1 MNKKGM
7 NKSDLIT
14 PPIRSRKVAV
24 ITACV
29 VIFLVVVDL
38 LMTRQIVPYNNTS
51 ETVMFIL
58 TVVVAYGVGSWI
70 LLGYTKQAISGL
82 RAKSHFINIMY
93 WAVTIIQ
100 FCLLAILIFVIFNN
114 SSRIPVLSVYLISSF
129 SALSIIGI
137 ISFKFFSWYSRG
149 KRNVMVLFFGIAT
162 ATFGFSIL
170 EDAYTKLILVQVVE
184 EKSPPGAIPQSSFLY
199 ITDKKYHAEIQYKV
213 VNSHTTTLWILP
225 SSLTSLKNSLDYLTV
240 FPYLFTWLAVAT
252 LLRQYYQT
260 IRIGKLPL
268 KFWII
273 LSIPMA
279 FYLIGSGLI
288 FHAYDPYRFYFRIL
302 FRAGTIGS
310 SVLFGLA
317 FYLITR
323 RTGEAVNVTAEK
335 VKDYLTISSIGVIL
349 IGISFSTSA
358 LQQTYGVA
366 AHSLVLLASYLF
378 TVGLYSSAIAVSQDS
393 SLRTSI
399 RASLLEL
406 VDNIGT
412 AQMEQE
418 IEKRVLKVAREQQE
432 VLRERSEIESSL
444 TERDMK
450 EYLEQVI
457 KEVKKEGPTS

>member
-1 MNKKGM
+1 MNR
-7 NKSDLIT
+7 SDLFT
-14 PPIRSRKVAV
+14 LPVRSRKVAV

-38 LMTRQIVPYNNTS
+38 LMTRQILPYNNTS
-51 ETVMFIL
+51 ETVMFVL

-100 FCLLAILIFVIFNN
+100 FCLLVILVFVIFNN
-114 SSRIPVLSVYLISSF
+114 SSRFPVLSVYLISSI
-129 SALSIIGI
+129 SALIIIGI

-149 KRNVMVLFFGIAT
+149 KRNVMILFFGIAT

-170 EDAYTKLILVQVVE
+170 EDVYTKLILVQVVE

-199 ITDKKYHAEIQYKV
+199 ITDKKYHGEVEFKV
-213 VNSHTTTLWILP
+213 VNPSTTTLWIVP
-225 SSLTSLKNSLDYLTV
+225 TSQLALDNELNYLTV
-240 FPYLFTWLAVAT
+240 FPYLFTWLAVAA
-252 LLRQYYQT
+252 LLRQYYRT

-268 KFWII
+268 KFWIA

-279 FYLIGSGLI
+279 LYLIGSGLI

-323 RTGEAVNVTAEK
+323 RTGEEVNVSAEK
-335 VKDYLTISSIGVIL
+335 VKDYLAISSIGVIL

-432 VLRERSEIESSL
+432 VLRERSGIESSL
-444 TERDMK
+444 TEKDMK

-457 KEVKKEGPTS
+457 KEVKKEGPT

>member
-1 MNKKGM
+1 MNRF
-7 NKSDLIT
+7 DLFIH
-14 PPIRSRKVAV
+14 PVRSRKVAV

-29 VIFLVVVDL
+29 VIILVVVDL
-38 LMTRQIVPYNNTS
+38 LMTRQILPYNNTS

-100 FCLLAILIFVIFNN
+100 FCLLAILVFVIFNN
-114 SSRIPVLSVYLISSF
+114 SSRFPVLSVYLISSI
-129 SALSIIGI
+129 SALIIIGI

-170 EDAYTKLILVQVVE
+170 EDAYTKLILIQVVE
-184 EKSPPGAIPQSSFLY
+184 QKSPPGASPQSSFLY

-279 FYLIGSGLI
+279 LYLIGSGLI

-323 RTGEAVNVTAEK
+323 RAGEAVNVTAEK

-366 AHSLVLLASYLF
+366 AHSLILLASYLF

-418 IEKRVLKVAREQQE
+418 IERRVLKVAKEQQD
-432 VLRERSEIESSL
+432 VLTEQSGIESSL
-444 TERDMK
+444 TEDDMK

-457 KEVKKEGPTS
+457 KEVKKEGPSS

>member
-1 MNKKGM
+1 M
-7 NKSDLIT
+7 NKSDLIA

-114 SSRIPVLSVYLISSF
+114 SSRIPVLSVYLISSS

-184 EKSPPGAIPQSSFLY
+184 EKSPLGAIPQSSFLY

-279 FYLIGSGLI
+279 LYLIGSGLI

-323 RTGEAVNVTAEK
+323 RT
-335 VKDYLTISSIGVIL
+335 
-349 IGISFSTSA
+349 
-358 LQQTYGVA
+358 
-366 AHSLVLLASYLF
+366 
-378 TVGLYSSAIAVSQDS
+378 
-393 SLRTSI
+393 
-399 RASLLEL
+399 
-406 VDNIGT
+406 
-412 AQMEQE
+412 
-418 IEKRVLKVAREQQE
+418 
-432 VLRERSEIESSL
+432 
-444 TERDMK
+444 
-450 EYLEQVI
+450 
-457 KEVKKEGPTS
+457 

>member
-432 VLRERSEIESSL
+432 VLRERSGIESSL

>member
-279 FYLIGSGLI
+279 LYLIGSGLI

-432 VLRERSEIESSL
+432 VLRERSGIESSL

>member
-1 MNKKGM
+1 M
-7 NKSDLIT
+7 NKSDLLA
-14 PPIRSRKVAV
+14 PHIRSRKIAV
-24 ITACV
+24 ITACI

-58 TVVVAYGVGSWI
+58 TVVAAYGIGSWI
-70 LLGYTKQAISGL
+70 LLGFTKQAISGL
-82 RAKSHFINIMY
+82 MAKSRLISRMY
-93 WAVTIIQ
+93 WAVTVIQ
-100 FCLLAILIFVIFNN
+100 FCLLAILVFVIFYNI
-114 SSRIPVLSVYLISSF
+114 SRFPVLSVYLISSI
-129 SALSIIGI
+129 SALIIIGI
-137 ISFKFFSWYSRG
+137 ITVKFFSWYSRG

-162 ATFGFSIL
+162 ATFGFSIV
-170 EDAYTKLILVQVVE
+170 EDAYTKLILVQVIE

-199 ITDKKYHAEIQYKV
+199 KTVEKYHAEIEYKV
-213 VNSHTTTLWILP
+213 VNPHTTTLWIVP
-225 SSLTSLKNSLDYLTV
+225 SSQLALDNELNYLTV
-240 FPYLFTWLAVAT
+240 FPYLFTWLAVAA
-252 LLRQYYQT
+252 LLRQYYRT

-268 KFWII
+268 KFWIT

-279 FYLIGSGLI
+279 LYLIGSGLI

-323 RTGEAVNVTAEK
+323 RKTMEVNISAEK

-418 IEKRVLKVAREQQE
+418 IERRVLKLAREQQD
-432 VLRERSEIESSL
+432 VLTEKSGIESSL
-444 TERDMK
+444 TEEEMK
-450 EYLEQVI
+450 AYLEHVI
-457 KEVKKEGPTS
+457 QEVKKNRNHEK